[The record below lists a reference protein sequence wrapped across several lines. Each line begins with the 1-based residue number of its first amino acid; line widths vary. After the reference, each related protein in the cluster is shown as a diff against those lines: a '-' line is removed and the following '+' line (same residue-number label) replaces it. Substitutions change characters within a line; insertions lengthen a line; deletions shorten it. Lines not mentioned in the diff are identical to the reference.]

1 MPTVIRLPCFGIEV
15 TLTDHGGTIKSDLL
29 KGADIE
35 NPKDAVEATELT
47 AAVNALESLI
57 LAHAWAGIDINSP
70 AYIEGIETVVDKIF
84 NEYS

>member
-1 MPTVIRLPCFGIEV
+1 MPTVIRLSCYGIEV
-15 TLTDHGGTIKSDLL
+15 ALTGHDGTIKSDLL
-29 KGADIE
+29 KNTDIE
-35 NPKDAVEATELT
+35 NPKDAVETTELT

-57 LAHAWAGIDINSP
+57 LAHAWAGIDINTP